1 MNFVSRNFALLAYSI
16 LMGGTAFS
24 AYAGAGHGDAD
35 TGHSSA
41 ASMMEEMREQHGAH
55 EHGHD
60 FDAMEKMTP
69 DQMGRMIALLQ
80 DVGLVVPPMDA
91 ARGRDL
97 FLKTGCVV
105 CHSVNNVGGDI
116 GPSLNAADMPSPM
129 NAFEF
134 AARMW
139 RGAGAMTSMQQDMFG
154 EAISLT
160 GQDLAD
166 LVAFAHNED
175 EQSKLAE
182 NQIPANFRKMLDE

>member
-1 MNFVSRNFALLAYSI
+1 MNIVGRYFVLFAISMPL
-16 LMGGTAFS
+16 GGI
-24 AYAGAGHGDAD
+24 AYAGSGHSDAD
-35 TGHSSA
+35 TSHNSGV
-41 ASMMEEMREQHGAH
+41 SMMKEMREQHGSH

-60 FDAMEKMTP
+60 FEVMERLSP
-69 DQMGRMIALLQ
+69 DQMGRMIALMQ

-91 ARGRDL
+91 ARGREL
-97 FLKTGCVV
+97 FVDTGCVV

-116 GPSLNAADMPSPM
+116 GPSLNATDMPSPM

-175 EQSKLAE
+175 EQRKLTE
-182 NQIPANFRKMLDE
+182 TQIPANFQKLLDE